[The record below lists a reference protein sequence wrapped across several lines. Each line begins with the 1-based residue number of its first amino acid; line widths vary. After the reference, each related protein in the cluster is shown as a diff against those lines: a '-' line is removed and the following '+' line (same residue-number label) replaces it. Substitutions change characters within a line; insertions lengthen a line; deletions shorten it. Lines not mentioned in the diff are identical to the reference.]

1 MSSVFAQRRQKL
13 LSLKALRGSSPAPAH
28 TEEACPACGKAVP
41 RRELVGH
48 RYVCP
53 LCGHHYPVGA
63 YYRLSL
69 ILDKGTFRE
78 LDAPLASTSRVTFS
92 PTAADML
99 PMKKRLSRA
108 PTATRW
114 PPMRPAAVTTASFM
128 PVRRRAPSS
137 LAS

>member
-13 LSLKALRGSSPAPAH
+13 LSLKALRGSSPAPAQ
-28 TEEACPACGKAVP
+28 TEETCPACSRAVP
-41 RRELVGH
+41 RRELVAN

-78 LDAPLASTSRVTFS
+78 LDEEIPTFTSGLITWYSPPPPGSPRNLRFPL
-92 PTAADML
+92 
-99 PMKKRLSRA
+99 
-108 PTATRW
+108 
-114 PPMRPAAVTTASFM
+114 
-128 PVRRRAPSS
+128 
-137 LAS
+137 

>member
-69 ILDKGTFRE
+69 ILDKGTFRSWT
-78 LDAPLASTSRVTFS
+78 PPWP
-92 PTAADML
+92 PT
-99 PMKKRLSRA
+99 
-108 PTATRW
+108 TRW
-114 PPMRPAAVTTASFM
+114 TSPAMRPSWTAPAA
-128 PVRRRAPSS
+128 AP
-137 LAS
+137 A